1 MNTRVEEITASLD
14 TISIEIAVPLRR
26 KVINET
32 AFSKLFELMD
42 ELQNLLCDQNFMP
55 KKLVKILFHIYTQLD
70 IQAGYVRSEK
80 VKKEFITYL
89 TIMRSKMR
97 GILEERVQQ
106 NADMKEI
113 SLKDI
118 MEGSGITDQREVF
131 DRFKKLYE

>member
-1 MNTRVEEITASLD
+1 
-14 TISIEIAVPLRR
+14 
-26 KVINET
+26 
-32 AFSKLFELMD
+32 MD
-42 ELQNLLCDQNFMP
+42 ELQSLLYDKNFMP

-70 IQAGYVRSEK
+70 MQAGYVRSEE

-97 GILEERVQQ
+97 GIFEERVQQ

-118 MEGSGITDQREVF
+118 MESSGITDPREII

>member
-1 MNTRVEEITASLD
+1 MNTRVEEITAILD
-14 TISIEIAVPLRR
+14 TISIEIVVPLRR
-26 KVINET
+26 KVIDET

-42 ELQNLLCDQNFMP
+42 ELQSLLCDQNFMP
-55 KKLVKILFHIYTQLD
+55 KKLVKILFHVYTQLD
-70 IQAGYVRSEK
+70 MQAEYVRSEE

-97 GILEERVQQ
+97 GIFEERVPL

-118 MEGSGITDQREVF
+118 MESSGITDQREVI
-131 DRFKKLYE
+131 DKFKKLYE

>member
-131 DRFKKLYE
+131 DKFKKLYE

>member
-32 AFSKLFELMD
+32 AFSKLFKLMD

>member
-1 MNTRVEEITASLD
+1 MNTRVEGITASLD
-14 TISIEIAVPLRR
+14 TISIELAVPLRR

-32 AFSKLFELMD
+32 AFSRLFELMD

>member
-55 KKLVKILFHIYTQLD
+55 KKLVKILFNIYTQLD

-131 DRFKKLYE
+131 DKFKKLYE